1 MALRKSLSK
10 PRTYFTALATTGV
23 LVLAACGNGD
33 DDAANDTEEAP
44 EAPEVVADEELA
56 ALVPDDIA
64 EAGSVSIGVEAD
76 YPPGEYLDDDGE
88 TVLGFNVDLVTAAL
102 NTLDLEP
109 EWEPANFDSI
119 IIGVD
124 TRTYDLGASSFTI
137 TEERMEAVN
146 MVSYFSS
153 GTQWFAQTGNPE
165 DVDPDNACGMR
176 IAVQTGT
183 THDTDIEERNDEC
196 VEAGEDEITIEK
208 FPNQPQ
214 ATETVV
220 SGLNDASLADLPTS
234 LYALQETGDQLEFI
248 GEQYDAAP
256 YGVLTHEDDEEMSE
270 ALAAAFN
277 AIIEDGTYEDVLT
290 GWDIEIGALE
300 TSEVN
305 PDVEE

>member
-1 MALRKSLSK
+1 MPLRKPL
-10 PRTYFTALATTGV
+10 PYFTALAAAGLLTLT
-23 LVLAACGNGD
+23 ACGGGD
-33 DDAANDTEEAP
+33 GGEDDAAP
-44 EAPEVVADEELA
+44 ESPEVSVDEELA
-56 ALVPDDIA
+56 ALVPDEIRD
-64 EAGSVSIGVEAD
+64 AGVVSIGVEAE

-102 NTLDLEP
+102 NKLDLET
-109 EWEPANFDSI
+109 EWVPANFDSI

-124 TRTYDLGASSFTI
+124 TGSHTLGASSFTI
-137 TEERMEAVN
+137 TQERMEAVN

-153 GTQWFAQTGNPE
+153 GTQWFATTGNPA

-183 THDTDIEERNDEC
+183 THDTDIEARSDAC
-196 VEAGEDEITIEK
+196 VEAGEEAITIEK
-208 FPNQPQ
+208 FQNQPL
-214 ATETVV
+214 ATSSVV
-220 SGLNDASLADLPTS
+220 SGVNDASLADLPTS

-256 YGVLTHEDDEEMSE
+256 YGVLTHIDDTEMAE

-277 AIIEDGTYEDVLT
+277 AIIEDGTYETILEEW
-290 GWDIEIGALE
+290 GIEVGALD

-305 PDVEE
+305 PSVDE